1 MSLMVI
7 YTQNDL
13 SRFDGKFLA
22 PGIIL
27 IRPSIRKY
35 LTTNSLL
42 FVDETNLLIDA
53 GFQHNSGQLQTL
65 KKTIEPDI
73 VLFSHYHLDHVFG
86 SHIFTESRKII
97 HSSEM
102 KPFSSLESFLDFCYF
117 NTPISKENLE
127 IWNERLHFFLSLE
140 NLSNW
145 QGLALDKVESFES
158 TDTLDLGKF
167 QLQILHLPGH
177 SPGHCGIFEPINKIL
192 FIGDLDI
199 SRALF
204 AWYGWKNADLS
215 QFRHSV
221 LVVKEFIEE
230 NDVSIIVPS
239 HSKPVSKEEGLLR
252 LNKLYNVFDFRKN
265 QILDFIAK
273 NKDGTTFTELTKQSF
288 IYQGK
293 KSDPPFIWELF
304 EKIHI
309 EKHVEE
315 LVNKGE
321 VVCDGNLITLKES

>member
-1 MSLMVI
+1 MVKV
-7 YTQNDL
+7 TQNDV
-13 SRFDGKFLA
+13 SRFNGKFLA
-22 PGIIL
+22 PGIVI
-27 IRPSIRKY
+27 IRPSVRQY

-53 GFQHNSGQLQTL
+53 GFQHNSRQLQTL
-65 KKTIEPDI
+65 KETIEPDI

-86 SHIFTESRKII
+86 SHIFKESRKII
-97 HSSEM
+97 HNSEM
-102 KPFSSLESFLDFCYF
+102 KSFSSLESFLNFCYF
-117 NTPISKENLE
+117 NTPIPKEMLKN
-127 IWNERLHFFLSLE
+127 WNEQLHFFLSLE

-145 QGLALDKVESFES
+145 QELALDKVESFRS
-158 TDTLDLGKF
+158 TDSVDLGKL
-167 QLQILHLPGH
+167 QLQILHIPGH
-177 SPGHCGIFEPINKIL
+177 SPGHCGIFEPTNKIL
-192 FIGDLDI
+192 LIGDLDI

-204 AWYGWKNADLS
+204 AWYGWKNADLA
-215 QFRHSV
+215 QFRQSV

-239 HSKPVSKEEGLLR
+239 HSKPVSKIEGLQR
-252 LNKLYNVFDFRKN
+252 LEKLYNVFDNRKN
-265 QILDFIAK
+265 QILDFISK
-273 NKDGTTFTELTKQSF
+273 NKNGTTLTVLAKQSF

-315 LVNKGE
+315 LVNEGE
-321 VVCDGNLITLKES
+321 VAYEGNLIVQVVS